1 MNKNDLLRGLTPVGY
16 KFGVKFDED
25 AFNPERIDKIRNII
39 RMSIIPRKTI
49 NKNTSSSYNLKHI
62 MERSIYAEHQD
73 IGYIGNGE
81 LIYSMILEGYEVE
94 RKENDVYF
102 NITSGC
108 VDRLNQN
115 KRTYGKATN

>member
-1 MNKNDLLRGLTPVGY
+1 MNKNDILRGLTPTGY
-16 KFGVKFDED
+16 KFGVKFDKD

-39 RMSIIPRKTI
+39 RMNIIPRKTI

-62 MERSIYAEHQD
+62 IERSIYAEQHG

-94 RKENDVYF
+94 RNDNEVYF
-102 NITSGC
+102 NITSRC
-108 VDRLNQN
+108 VDNLNQN
-115 KRTYGKATN
+115 KRTYGQAID